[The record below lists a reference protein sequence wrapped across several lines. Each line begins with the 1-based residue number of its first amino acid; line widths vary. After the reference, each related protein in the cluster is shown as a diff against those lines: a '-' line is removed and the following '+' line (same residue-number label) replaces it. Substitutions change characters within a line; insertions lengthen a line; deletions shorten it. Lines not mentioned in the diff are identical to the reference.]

1 VTAVENSVVEKEH
14 PMSVPS
20 DRVKRK
26 IVLNG
31 AAVFAVLVVV
41 PWIVLGGPG
50 QSRQSVTR
58 AAEVTG
64 PAKPLQGTAA
74 GDAEAG
80 FRPLFDGKSFAGWRV
95 NDNTPKSWKIENG
108 LLKLTG
114 GSSHLFTKDEFDD
127 FVVRFAWRPE
137 KKGYNS
143 GFLLRGR
150 QIQIA
155 QGSAG
160 MLFGS
165 QTAKAVPRLHKQP
178 GEWNEWEV
186 TCIGSKLSLKVNGTL
201 AWEIDDFKP
210 RRGPVGIEAEG
221 HAIDFRDLRIKA
233 VQK

>member
-1 VTAVENSVVEKEH
+1 
-14 PMSVPS
+14 MSVQTDS
-20 DRVKRK
+20 VDRSG
-26 IVLNG
+26 VLNG
-31 AAVFAVLVVV
+31 AAVFAVLAIVS
-41 PWIVLGGPG
+41 WLVLGGPG
-50 QSRQSVTR
+50 LLPHSEAL
-58 AAEVTG
+58 AAELTA
-64 PAKPLQGTAA
+64 PAKPLQAT
-74 GDAEAG
+74 AEAD

-95 NDNTPKSWKIENG
+95 NDNTPKSWRIENG

-155 QGSAG
+155 QGGAG

-165 QTAKAVPRLHKQP
+165 DTAKAVPRLHKPP

-210 RRGPVGIEAEG
+210 RRGPLGIEAEG
-221 HAIDFRDLRIKA
+221 HAIDFRDLRIK
-233 VQK
+233 VLQK